1 MATMGIMNDSFSQS
15 ELAAMFG
22 VQTASI
28 RRWWAQGLL
37 PPPFK
42 TPGGN
47 FRWLKSDI
55 ELWLKANREKQES
68 FKETAQ

>member
-1 MATMGIMNDSFSQS
+1 MAIMTESYSQH

-22 VQTASI
+22 VQPATI
-28 RRWWAQGLL
+28 RRWWGAGLL
-37 PPPFK
+37 PSPFK

-55 ELWLKANREKQES
+55 VEFIERNRAEAPEKEVE
-68 FKETAQ
+68 KCV